1 MSLPFNLATSTKY
14 NNFHISEHPLTP
26 VERIDALPQG
36 AKLWKG
42 SIYVMPGLTAK
53 HGFKF
58 YQCNGGLV
66 CLVARRLQGF
76 NSAEFDEA
84 CKRIQQ
90 GINYEHHR
98 VDSTYNH
105 QPFKRL
111 IGLSQ
116 LHAYRTDKRETT
128 KYIREC
134 VGLEEHETVSF
145 LTPSAAAST
154 VKSVKLIDE
163 LSKLPIPVAVI
174 RNHHIDGHI
183 YLSLGRRGFNN
194 CRVPVALV
202 SGITKESLASIKEMV
217 NLNRQQAEETRE
229 YWIERLN
236 TIAVTM
242 TIIKRGE

>member
-1 MSLPFNLATSTKY
+1 MSLPFNLATSTTY
-14 NNFHISEHPLTP
+14 NPYHISEQMLVP
-26 VERIDALPQG
+26 VERIDELPQC
-36 AKLWKG
+36 ASLWKG
-42 SIYVMPGLTAK
+42 SIYIMPGLTAPN
-53 HGFKF
+53 GFKF
-58 YQCNGGLV
+58 YQCYGTLV

-76 NSAEFDEA
+76 NSAEFDKA
-84 CKRIQQ
+84 CERIRQS
-90 GINYEHHR
+90 INWEHNR
-98 VDSTYNH
+98 VDGTYKH

-134 VGLEEHETVSF
+134 IGLEEHETVSF

-154 VKSVKLIDE
+154 VKSVRLIDE

-202 SGITKESLASIKEMV
+202 SGINKESLASIREMV
-217 NLNRQQAEETRE
+217 NQNRQQAEEARE

-242 TIIKRGE
+242 SIIKRGE